1 MRKNGRTR
9 RGDGR
14 EGGREEG
21 REGRKDGGEGGR
33 EGKVWLLVK
42 EGQGNS
48 YPYKYHGY
56 LHDGGRE

>member
-1 MRKNGRTR
+1 MVERVEGM
-9 RGDGR
+9 GGR
-14 EGGREEG
+14 EGGRE
-21 REGRKDGGEGGR
+21 GRKEGGEGGR